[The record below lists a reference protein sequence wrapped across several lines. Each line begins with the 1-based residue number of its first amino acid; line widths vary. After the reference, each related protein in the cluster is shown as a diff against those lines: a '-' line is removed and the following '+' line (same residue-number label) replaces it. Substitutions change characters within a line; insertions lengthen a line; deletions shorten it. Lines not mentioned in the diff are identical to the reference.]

1 MIHIYENLEKLSQ
14 AAAELFT
21 DLAKQAITARG
32 RFSVALSGGQTPRRL
47 YEILAAAPLREQIP
61 WGAVHVFW
69 GDERYV
75 PSDDPRSNALMAH
88 QALLDHVPVLPEH
101 IHPILCTLPP
111 QQVASH
117 YENELRD
124 FFGNTPPT
132 MDLIL
137 LGLGDN
143 AHTASLFPHTAVLNE
158 QQRWVAEIYV
168 AEQDMVRVTLTA
180 PLINQAN
187 QVVFLVSGSDKA
199 SALKNV
205 LEGPYQP
212 HEFPA
217 QLIHPNGARPIWLI
231 DKAASHKLTAEIEDA

>member
-1 MIHIYENLEKLSQ
+1 
-14 AAAELFT
+14 
-21 DLAKQAITARG
+21 
-32 RFSVALSGGQTPRRL
+32 
-47 YEILAAAPLREQIP
+47 
-61 WGAVHVFW
+61 
-69 GDERYV
+69 
-75 PSDDPRSNALMAH
+75 
-88 QALLDHVPVLPEH
+88 LPEH

-158 QQRWVAEIYV
+158 QQRWVAEVYV

>member
-101 IHPILCTLPP
+101 INPILCTLPP

-158 QQRWVAEIYV
+158 QQRWVAEVYV

>member
-158 QQRWVAEIYV
+158 QQRWVAEVYV